1 MRWIVM
7 PFLTLTILSIVAW
20 LVMHDKKKKL
30 TRDLLDN
37 AKHPH
42 TTDRMDRFG
51 IPGFCVANDLLI
63 SHGLDTYKVIPTA
76 SPITN
81 RCDYDMERIVL
92 ADHIFDGCTNLSV
105 AVAAHEAGHAY
116 MDGKDDIIA
125 IPNTHSEWISK
136 AMLIE
141 IPVCFVIGVIAYGL
155 NVTDTPLS
163 LVPIMGS
170 VILLLSEI
178 VHGVTECIM
187 ETQASVMA
195 IAFIGKNYGTSRRRM
210 RRVSSVLADALWTY
224 VATAMYRIMVASSIV
239 SFMVILL
246 VA

>member
-1 MRWIVM
+1 M
-7 PFLTLTILSIVAW
+7 PFLTFTILSIVAW
-20 LVMHDKKKKL
+20 MVMHDKKKKL
-30 TRDLLDN
+30 TRVLLDN

-63 SHGLDTYKVIPTA
+63 SHGLDTYKVIPVA

-92 ADHIFDGCTNLSV
+92 ADHVFDGCTNLSV

-125 IPNTHSEWISK
+125 IPNTYSGWLGK

-141 IPVCFVIGVIAYGL
+141 MPVCFVIGVIAYGL
-155 NVTDTPLS
+155 GVTDTPLCF
-163 LVPIMGS
+163 VPILGS

-178 VHGVTECIM
+178 VHGVTECLM
-187 ETQASVMA
+187 EMQAS
-195 IAFIGKNYGTSRRRM
+195 ITSITFIGQNYGASRRQM
-210 RRVSSVLADALWTY
+210 RRVSSLLTDALWAYIT
-224 VATAMYRIMVASSIV
+224 TAIYRIMMASAIV
-239 SFMVILL
+239 SLMTVLL
-246 VA
+246 TV